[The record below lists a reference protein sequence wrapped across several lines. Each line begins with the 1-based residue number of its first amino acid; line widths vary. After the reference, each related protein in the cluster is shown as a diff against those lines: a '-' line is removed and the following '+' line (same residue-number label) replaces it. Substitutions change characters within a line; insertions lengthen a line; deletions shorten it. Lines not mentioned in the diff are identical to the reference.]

1 VSSGVEVEVL
11 RRVGGL
17 MERGLRELADSA
29 ELDDGAVKIEGPPD
43 VSHAQRCV
51 VKLLNRQGC
60 HAPGKL
66 IQGVDG
72 DTTPVSDFLGKVT
85 PKVAGAFVL
94 AVGVV
99 AVLLRSNAPTA

>member
-1 VSSGVEVEVL
+1 
-11 RRVGGL
+11 
-17 MERGLRELADSA
+17 
-29 ELDDGAVKIEGPPD
+29 
-43 VSHAQRCV
+43 
-51 VKLLNRQGC
+51 
-60 HAPGKL
+60 L

-99 AVLLRSNAPTA
+99 GVVAVLLRSNAPTA

>member
-1 VSSGVEVEVL
+1 
-11 RRVGGL
+11 
-17 MERGLRELADSA
+17 
-29 ELDDGAVKIEGPPD
+29 
-43 VSHAQRCV
+43 
-51 VKLLNRQGC
+51 
-60 HAPGKL
+60 L

-94 AVGVV
+94 AVV

>member
-51 VKLLNRQGC
+51 VKLLNRQGW
-60 HAPGKL
+60 PLSLPRTG
-66 IQGVDG
+66 QVDSG
-72 DTTPVSDFLGKVT
+72 C
-85 PKVAGAFVL
+85 
-94 AVGVV
+94 
-99 AVLLRSNAPTA
+99 RR